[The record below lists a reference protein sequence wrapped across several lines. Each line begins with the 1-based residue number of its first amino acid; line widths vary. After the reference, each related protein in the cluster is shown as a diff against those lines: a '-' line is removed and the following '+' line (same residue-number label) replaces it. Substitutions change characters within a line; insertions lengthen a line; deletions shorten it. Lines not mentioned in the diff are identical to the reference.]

1 MKNINLTVDSVLN
14 NLFSSLYADGKGNI
28 TIVTTSNEMTPYFL
42 INMAL
47 ENLGIQFKTD
57 EYIDDDNNVDTY
69 FEFKL
74 SDIENIQD
82 DCPIFYKKIK
92 ELNFSNSKSGIRKN
106 KIDQINK
113 K

>member
-14 NLFSSLYADGKGNI
+14 NLPSSLCADGKGNVTII
-28 TIVTTSNEMTPYFL
+28 TSSEEITPYFL

-47 ENLGIQFKTD
+47 ENLGIKFKIV
-57 EYIDDDNNVDTY
+57 EYVDINDNVDTH

-74 SDIENIQD
+74 ADIESIQD

-92 ELNFSNSKSGIRKN
+92 DLNFRNSKSGIRKN
-106 KIDQINK
+106 KMNKIDK